1 MWVEDNPFEGKEKR
15 RGGQVLKGVRKWERS
30 KENVNVRKCESS
42 GKYEK
47 VQENVKWVRNSAL
60 GFLLGA
66 IAGICY
72 TTQTHSLSL
81 SLCGDSEDQML
92 LASCY
97 VRD

>member
-1 MWVEDNPFEGKEKR
+1 M
-15 RGGQVLKGVRKWERS
+15 
-30 KENVNVRKCESS
+30 NVRKCESL

-81 SLCGDSEDQML
+81 SLSLSLFVATPKSKCYLPLAMSETNKIL
-92 LASCY
+92 F
-97 VRD
+97 